1 VSPRHRTAEES
12 KADHIERMGNE
23 LGRLYDALW
32 QEVAWLHVKWREYV
46 TLFGTTPSRIELL
59 NKAAPSFFRVIQDS
73 LWEDVLLHIARL
85 TDSPRSMG
93 KHNLSFRQLAKI
105 ALDLNIASQIEK
117 LTAAALETSAF
128 ARNWRNRKL
137 AHRDLHLA
145 LGQGAEPLPP
155 VSRAQVKEA
164 LATLSAILNA
174 VAAHYLD
181 STTMFDVDTTSQG
194 AEALLYCIDDGLRFE
209 EERHQRISRGECR
222 QDDLQHRSL

>member
-1 VSPRHRTAEES
+1 MSPSHRTAEES
-12 KADHIERMGNE
+12 KADHIEGMGEE

-32 QEVAWLHVKWREYV
+32 QEVAWLHMKWREYA
-46 TLFGTTPSRIELL
+46 TLFGTSPARVELL

-93 KHNLSFRQLAKI
+93 KRNLSFRQFAKI
-105 ALDLNIASQIEK
+105 SLHPDIASKVEK
-117 LTAAALETSAF
+117 LTTDALETSAF
-128 ARNWRNRKL
+128 ARDWRNRKL

-145 LGQGAEPLPP
+145 LGQGAEPLAP

-164 LATLSAILNA
+164 LAALSAILNA
-174 VAAHYLD
+174 LAAHYLN
-181 STTMFDVDTTSQG
+181 STTMFAVEATSGG

-209 EERHQRISRGECR
+209 DERHQRISRGEYQ

>member
-1 VSPRHRTAEES
+1 
-12 KADHIERMGNE
+12 MGNE

>member
-1 VSPRHRTAEES
+1 MSPRHRTAEES